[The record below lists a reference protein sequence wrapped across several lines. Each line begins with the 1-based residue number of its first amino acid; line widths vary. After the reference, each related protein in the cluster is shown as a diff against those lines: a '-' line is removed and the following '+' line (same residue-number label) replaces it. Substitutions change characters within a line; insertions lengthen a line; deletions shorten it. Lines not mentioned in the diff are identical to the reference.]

1 MTSQKPVKILVVDDE
16 PDMSHII
23 SMTYKKEIRN
33 GEFVF
38 SFALNGRSAL
48 EMLRADPELQLVLTD
63 INMPEMDGLS
73 LVRELRG
80 LNPLIR
86 AVVISAYGDM
96 VNIRRAMNY
105 GAYDFLIKPI
115 DLTDLKITVRRTLD
129 EVALIT
135 RAMEDRDRFI
145 EIKKEMEIARQLQL
159 SMMPQLPCHIGA
171 FRLEGQI
178 RLSSDVGG
186 DFWDLIPLDGEESL
200 LVLGDC
206 SGHGLGSALIMSAI
220 RHSLRTLV
228 TQIRDLTALIPVL
241 NQILYSEF
249 RLKAAYAT
257 MVFVLFRHGDSEL
270 RILRAGHELPIW
282 RKQGVVQP
290 EDWRGGLP
298 IGIFPKRH
306 KDQWITLQLER
317 GDELYLYTDGI
328 VFGLPN
334 QEPSLEQLL
343 SQVDDVAGK
352 IADQNLFRELEQ
364 NWSWRALD
372 DATLLKISRP

>member
-1 MTSQKPVKILVVDDE
+1 MSTEKPIKILVVDDE

-23 SMTYKKEIRN
+23 AMTYKKEIRS
-33 GEFVF
+33 GEFSF
-38 SFALNGRSAL
+38 RFALNGRAAL
-48 EMLRADPELQLVLTD
+48 DILREDSEILLVLTD

-80 LNPLIR
+80 LNPAIR

-115 DLTDLKITVRRTLD
+115 DLQDLKITVKRTLD
-129 EVALIT
+129 EIDLIT
-135 RAMEDRDRFI
+135 RAMVDRDRFI

-159 SMMPQLPCHIGA
+159 GMMPQVPCHIGE
-171 FRLEGQI
+171 FTLEGQI

-206 SGHGLGSALIMSAI
+206 CGHGLGSALIMSAI

-228 TQIRDLTALIPVL
+228 TQIRDFVTLVPVL
-241 NQILYSEF
+241 NQILYREF
-249 RLKAAYAT
+249 KLKAAYAT
-257 MVFVLFRHGDSEL
+257 MVFVVFRHDESEVRL
-270 RILRAGHELPIW
+270 LRAGHELPLF
-282 RKQGVVQP
+282 RKQGSFLP
-290 EDWRGGLP
+290 ADWRGGLP
-298 IGIFPKRH
+298 IGLFPKRP
-306 KDQWITLQLER
+306 KDEWISFKFER

-328 VFGLPN
+328 VYGLPN
-334 QEPSLEQLL
+334 HEPEMEALL
-343 SQVDDVAGK
+343 GQVDDVAGK
-352 IADQNLFRELEQ
+352 LAEQSLFQELERS
-364 NWSWRALD
+364 WSWRALD
-372 DATLLKISRP
+372 DATLLKITRS